1 MFKNFR
7 DKIAL
12 SGITVLMIGIALLIF
27 TFVSAY
33 GFLTQALSIISSGDL
48 AQTFG
53 AALAPLIATSIR
65 IMYLGVMGWVGSL
78 VTIRGVTIL
87 AHTPQTSPIVGQEP
101 VEPEQESQPERRGT
115 EKPQKESKT
124 QKTEKPEAKPSEP
137 EIVVIPPK
145 EVAQQEIEFKAD

>member
-1 MFKNFR
+1 
-7 DKIAL
+7 
-12 SGITVLMIGIALLIF
+12 
-27 TFVSAY
+27 
-33 GFLTQALSIISSGDL
+33 
-48 AQTFG
+48 
-53 AALAPLIATSIR
+53 
-65 IMYLGVMGWVGSL
+65 MGWVGSL